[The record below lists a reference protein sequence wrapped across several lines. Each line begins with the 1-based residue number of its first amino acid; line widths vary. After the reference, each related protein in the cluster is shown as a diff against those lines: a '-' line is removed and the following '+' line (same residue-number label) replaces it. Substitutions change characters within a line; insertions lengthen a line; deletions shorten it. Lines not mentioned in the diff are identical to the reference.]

1 MRLARVNVFALIV
14 LGYVLIQVYA
24 VWRAYD
30 GLALPPYAVPLL
42 ALWVALMTFALP
54 ILWAVERR
62 GWHLAA
68 EVVAWIGYGWMGF
81 VFLFFWIA
89 LGLDLLG
96 ILVSAVA
103 ASPAVESDTTSNVLR
118 SFPLAFAVTLAVFIY
133 GFVDARRLRVE
144 RVHIATPKL
153 SARHGVFRA
162 AIISDV
168 HLGVVV
174 GARRLRRIVDQLRRL
189 DPDVVISLGDLVD
202 GQADRLGP
210 FAPLLAGLR
219 PRHGKFAVTGNH
231 EYYVGLA
238 HALNFHRHA
247 GFAVLRANAVD
258 VTDEISIAGVD
269 DPTGPPVHCDERG
282 ALGSA
287 ARGRFKILL
296 KHRPDIDPHAAE
308 MFDLQLSGHVHKG
321 QIFPFVFL
329 VRLMYPIRTGL
340 TRLAQGSW
348 LYISRGT
355 GTWGPPI
362 RVGAPPEITL
372 IELEPASS

>member
-1 MRLARVNVFALIV
+1 MRLPRVNVFALIV
-14 LGYVLIQVYA
+14 IGYVLIQVYA
-24 VWRAYD
+24 MWRAYT
-30 GLALPPYAVPLL
+30 GLALAPYTIPIF
-42 ALWVALMTFALP
+42 ALWVGLMTFALP

-62 GWHLAA
+62 GWHFIA
-68 EVVAWIGYGWMGF
+68 EVVAWIGFGWMGF

-89 LGLDLLG
+89 LGLDVLG
-96 ILVSAVA
+96 LLVSAVA
-103 ASPAVESDTTSNVLR
+103 ASPYTEPGAYSNVLR
-118 SFPLAFAVTLAVFIY
+118 SFPFAFAVTLAVTVY
-133 GFVDARRLRVE
+133 GFVDARRIRIE
-144 RVHIATPKL
+144 RVRIASPKL
-153 SARHGVFRA
+153 SADHGPFRA
-162 AIISDV
+162 AVISDV
-168 HLGVVV
+168 HLGVVI
-174 GARRLRRIVDQLRRL
+174 GARRLRRIIEQLRRL
-189 DPDVVISLGDLVD
+189 DADVVISLGDLVD
-202 GQADRLGP
+202 GQADRLSP

-219 PRHGKFAVTGNH
+219 PRYGKFAVTGNH

-258 VTDEISIAGVD
+258 VTEKISIAGVD
-269 DPTGPPVHCDERG
+269 DQTGPPVHRDEYG
-282 ALGSA
+282 PLSGV
-287 ARGRFKILL
+287 ARDRFKILL
-296 KHRPDIDPHAAE
+296 KHRPDIDPRAAE

-372 IELEPASS
+372 IELEPAAS